1 MSGQQIW
8 RTFEISDDGVEMT
21 ASGGTVPDPG
31 FTDLGLEDP
40 FFDYDAPVVYHDSI
54 KLAD

>member
-1 MSGQQIW
+1 MSGQEVW